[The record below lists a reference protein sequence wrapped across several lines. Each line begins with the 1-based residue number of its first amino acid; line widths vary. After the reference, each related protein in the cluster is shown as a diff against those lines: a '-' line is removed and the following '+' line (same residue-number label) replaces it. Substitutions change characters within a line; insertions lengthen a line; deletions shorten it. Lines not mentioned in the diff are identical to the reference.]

1 MGKGETLM
9 MKRTFRRAGGMAL
22 KMKNKNNL
30 REMAKNVAKTAG
42 KLTPGGAIVGT
53 LKDIRD
59 RKSILNKRTPIK
71 KDTRPNRDTSYLKEK
86 AKEGRLYRL
95 DQAPKGEAKKPLRR
109 LKTEVQK
116 SRSLRLD
123 KSTIEKMN
131 KARDNYYKKNTKRR
145 QYLGN
150 KKG

>member
-9 MKRTFRRAGGMAL
+9 MKRTFRRAGGMAS
-22 KMKNKNNL
+22 KMKNKKDSL
-30 REMAKNVAKTAG
+30 KSNVKSVVKGVG

-86 AKEGRLYRL
+86 AKEGKLYRL

-109 LKTEVQK
+109 LKTEVK
-116 SRSLRLD
+116 KLR
-123 KSTIEKMN
+123 
-131 KARDNYYKKNTKRR
+131 RR
-145 QYLGN
+145 
-150 KKG
+150 

>member
-71 KDTRPNRDTSYLKEK
+71 KDTRPNRDISSLREK
-86 AKEGRLYRL
+86 AKKNNQSPQGT
-95 DQAPKGEAKKPLRR
+95 KKP
-109 LKTEVQK
+109 
-116 SRSLRLD
+116 SRPRLD

-131 KARDNYYKKNTKRR
+131 KARDNYYKKNTKRI

>member
-1 MGKGETLM
+1 M
-9 MKRTFRRAGGMAL
+9 MKRTFRRVGGMAS
-22 KMKNKNNL
+22 KIKNKNNL

-71 KDTRPNRDTSYLKEK
+71 KDTRPNRDISSLREK
-86 AKEGRLYRL
+86 AKKNNQSPQGT
-95 DQAPKGEAKKPLRR
+95 KKP
-109 LKTEVQK
+109 
-116 SRSLRLD
+116 SRPRLD

-131 KARDNYYKKNTKRR
+131 KARDNYYKKNTKRI

>member
-1 MGKGETLM
+1 M

-71 KDTRPNRDTSYLKEK
+71 KDTRPNRDISSLREK
-86 AKEGRLYRL
+86 AKKNNQSPQGT
-95 DQAPKGEAKKPLRR
+95 KKP
-109 LKTEVQK
+109 
-116 SRSLRLD
+116 SRPRLD

-131 KARDNYYKKNTKRR
+131 KARDNYYKKNTKRI

>member
-1 MGKGETLM
+1 M
-9 MKRTFRRAGGMAL
+9 MKRTFRRVGGMAS
-22 KMKNKNNL
+22 KIKNKNNL

-71 KDTRPNRDTSYLKEK
+71 KDNQPNRDISSLREK
-86 AKEGRLYRL
+86 AKKNNQSPQGT
-95 DQAPKGEAKKPLRR
+95 KKP
-109 LKTEVQK
+109 
-116 SRSLRLD
+116 SRPRLD

-131 KARDNYYKKNTKRR
+131 KARDNYYKKNTKRI

>member
-1 MGKGETLM
+1 M
-9 MKRTFRRAGGMAL
+9 MKRTFRRAGGMAS
-22 KMKNKNNL
+22 KIKNKEGFL
-30 REMAKNVAKTAG
+30 KKTAKAVG
-42 KLTPGGAIVGT
+42 KLASPGAAVIGN

-109 LKTEVQK
+109 LKTEVKK
-116 SRSLRLD
+116 SR
-123 KSTIEKMN
+123 
-131 KARDNYYKKNTKRR
+131 RR
-145 QYLGN
+145 
-150 KKG
+150 

>member
-1 MGKGETLM
+1 M

-71 KDTRPNRDTSYLKEK
+71 KDTRPNRDISSLREK
-86 AKEGRLYRL
+86 AKKNNQSPQGTI
-95 DQAPKGEAKKPLRR
+95 KP
-109 LKTEVQK
+109 
-116 SRSLRLD
+116 SRPRLD

>member
-1 MGKGETLM
+1 M
-9 MKRTFRRAGGMAL
+9 MKRTFRRAGGMAS
-22 KMKNKNNL
+22 KMKNK
-30 REMAKNVAKTAG
+30 KNSLKEIGKTVAKTAG

-59 RKSILNKRTPIK
+59 RKSILNKKTPIK
-71 KDTRPNRDTSYLKEK
+71 KDNRPNRDISSLKEK
-86 AKEGRLYRL
+86 AK
-95 DQAPKGEAKKPLRR
+95 KN
-109 LKTEVQK
+109 TI
-116 SRSLRLD
+116 LRLD

>member
-1 MGKGETLM
+1 M
-9 MKRTFRRAGGMAL
+9 MKRTFRRAGGMAS
-22 KMKNKNNL
+22 KMKNKEGFL
-30 REMAKNVAKTAG
+30 KKTTKAVG
-42 KLTPGGAIVGT
+42 KLASPGAAVIGN

-71 KDTRPNRDTSYLKEK
+71 KDTRPNRDISSLREK
-86 AKEGRLYRL
+86 AKKNNQSPQGTI
-95 DQAPKGEAKKPLRR
+95 KP
-109 LKTEVQK
+109 
-116 SRSLRLD
+116 SRPRLD

-131 KARDNYYKKNTKRR
+131 KARDNYYKKNTKRI

>member
-1 MGKGETLM
+1 M
-9 MKRTFRRAGGMAL
+9 MKRTFRRAGGMAS
-22 KMKNKNNL
+22 KMKNKKNNL

-86 AKEGRLYRL
+86 AREGRLYRL

-116 SRSLRLD
+116 SR
-123 KSTIEKMN
+123 
-131 KARDNYYKKNTKRR
+131 RR
-145 QYLGN
+145 
-150 KKG
+150 

>member
-1 MGKGETLM
+1 M
-9 MKRTFRRAGGMAL
+9 MKRTFRRAGGMAS
-22 KMKNKNNL
+22 KMKNK
-30 REMAKNVAKTAG
+30 KNSLKEIGKTVAKTAG

-59 RKSILNKRTPIK
+59 RKSILNKKTPIK
-71 KDTRPNRDTSYLKEK
+71 KDNRPNRDTSSLKEK
-86 AKEGRLYRL
+86 AK
-95 DQAPKGEAKKPLRR
+95 KN
-109 LKTEVQK
+109 TT
-116 SRSLRLD
+116 LRLD

>member
-1 MGKGETLM
+1 M

-71 KDTRPNRDTSYLKEK
+71 KDTRPNRDISSLREK
-86 AKEGRLYRL
+86 AKKNNQSPQGT
-95 DQAPKGEAKKPLRR
+95 KKP
-109 LKTEVQK
+109 
-116 SRSLRLD
+116 SRPRLD